1 MLAALLLA
9 ATGVWAWFQLDIE
22 AYPDISDTEVG
33 VITQLNGLPSEEVE
47 QQVTIPVER
56 ALNTVPGVISKR
68 SRSIFGLS
76 NVTLT
81 FDDKT
86 DIYRA
91 RQLVLEKLK
100 DAELPDGV
108 LAQVSEVRD
117 GQVFIEF
124 NSPNPIVRPGMTVQ
138 VFIKLK

>member
-1 MLAALLLA
+1 MKKLIQFIIKNRAIVLLAALLLA

-108 LAQVSEVRD
+108 EPAYD
-117 GQVFIEF
+117 GMQI
-124 NSPNPIVRPGMTVQ
+124 SA
-138 VFIKLK
+138 